1 MKNERH
7 SRILEVIEK
16 NVIETQEELADKL
29 KENGFDVT
37 QATVSRDIKELRLT
51 KVLDHTGKYKYAAIN
66 AADSNVSSKLRMIFA
81 ESVINIDV
89 AVNII
94 VVKTLSGMA
103 QAAASTIDAMSLK
116 EVVGCIAGDDT
127 IMVIARSENDAKD
140 MTVKFRK
147 MLK

>member
-7 SRILEVIEK
+7 SKILEVIEK
-16 NVIETQEELADKL
+16 NVIETQEELAEKL

-51 KVLDHTGKYKYAAIN
+51 KVLDYTGKYKYAAIN
-66 AADSNVSSKLRMIFA
+66 ATDSNVSAKLRMIFA

-127 IMVIARSENDAKD
+127 IMVIARSENDAKE